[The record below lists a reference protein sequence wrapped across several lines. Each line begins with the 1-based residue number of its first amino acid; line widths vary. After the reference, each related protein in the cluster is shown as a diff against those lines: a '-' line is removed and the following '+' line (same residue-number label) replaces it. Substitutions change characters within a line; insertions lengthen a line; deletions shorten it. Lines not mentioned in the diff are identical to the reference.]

1 MQDQVK
7 LKIEG
12 KEEIITNKGILVM
25 DLIKILG
32 EAESVIAATINGE
45 VVELS
50 HRINEDANVNLIK
63 IHENAGSKIY
73 RAGLQFVY
81 IVALKE
87 LFGENANV
95 RIKHSIDKSIYTTV
109 DGKITQ
115 SDVNKIKKKMQ
126 ELIDLDINIQKITIP
141 RKKAIEYF
149 EENNEPEKVMAY
161 NQISNDYVTFYEL
174 LGYYN
179 YFYCFLPTSTG
190 ILKKFDLKY
199 IKPDGIVLM
208 YPKGEDNVIPPYNHL
223 PKVLNIFSEYEEK
236 MKKVGVCYA
245 PDINK
250 LISEGKIG
258 EFIQI
263 NEMMQEE
270 ELNKIIRKA
279 LSEPKVRMIL
289 VGGPSSSG
297 KTTTAKKIALKLKEY
312 GKNPFVI
319 SLDDYYKERAESPKD
334 ENGDYDFERLEAI
347 DTKLFN
353 EHLKKLLAYKPVKLP
368 TFNFLTGEK
377 EYKKPES
384 KLSKKDIIIIEGL
397 HTLNEELT
405 KGVNRKCKFKIYA
418 SPFTPLGMDRHNH
431 ISTTDLRLLRRLVRD
446 NATRGYSAD
455 DTLTRW
461 TLMRASEEKYVFPYQ
476 TEADAV
482 ANTALMYEINAL
494 RTYAE
499 PLLYSV
505 DSKSENYEEAIKLIN
520 FIKNFFCI
528 PDDVIPLTSVLRE
541 FIGKSYFE

>member
-1 MQDQVK
+1 MPDQIK
-7 LKIEG
+7 LKLENK
-12 KEEIITNKGILVM
+12 KEIFTKKGILVM

-32 EAESVIAATINGE
+32 EADNVIAATINGE

-50 HRINEDANVNLIK
+50 YRISEDANVNLIK
-63 IHENAGSKIY
+63 IYDKVGGEIY

-87 LFGENANV
+87 IFGESASV
-95 RIKHSIDKSIYTTV
+95 RINHSIDKAIYTTV
-109 DGKITQ
+109 NAKITQ

-126 ELIDLDINIQKITIP
+126 ELIDLDINIQKMTVP

-149 EENNEPEKVMAY
+149 EENNEVEKVQAY
-161 NQISNDYVTFYEL
+161 KQISNDYVTLYEL

-179 YFYCFLPTSTG
+179 YFYRFLPTSTG
-190 ILKKFDLKY
+190 ILKIFDLKY

-208 YPKGEDNVIPPYNHL
+208 YPKGENNIIPPYNHL
-223 PKVLNIFSEYEEK
+223 PQVLNIFSEYEEK

-250 LISEGKIG
+250 LVSEGKIG

-263 NEMMQEE
+263 NEMMQED
-270 ELNKIIRKA
+270 ELNKIIKRA
-279 LSEPKVRMIL
+279 LSESKIRMIL

-319 SLDDYYKERAESPKD
+319 SLDDYYKERVDSPRD
-334 ENGDYDFERLEAI
+334 ENGAYDFERLEAI
-347 DTKLFN
+347 DVKLFN
-353 EHLKKLLAYKPVKLP
+353 DHLKKLLAYKPVKLP

-377 EYKKPES
+377 EYKKTES

-405 KGVNRKCKFKIYA
+405 KGVNRKYKFKIYA

-446 NATRGYSAD
+446 NSTRGYSAD

-461 TLMRASEEKYVFPYQ
+461 RLMRASEEKYVFPYQ
-476 TEADAV
+476 IEADAV

-520 FIKNFFCI
+520 FMKNFFCI
-528 PDDVIPLTSVLRE
+528 PDDGIPPTSVLRE
-541 FIGKSYFE
+541 FIGNSYFE